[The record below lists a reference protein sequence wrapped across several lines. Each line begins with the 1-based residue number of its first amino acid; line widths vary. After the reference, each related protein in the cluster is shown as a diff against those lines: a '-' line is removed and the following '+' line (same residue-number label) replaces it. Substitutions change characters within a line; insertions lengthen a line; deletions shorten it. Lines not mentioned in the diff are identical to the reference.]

1 MTLHRFF
8 VPPEW
13 IQEKQVT
20 LSDEVAHQVRNVLR
34 LQAGDHVV
42 VLDNTGWEC
51 EVELSQVERD
61 RVKGQVI
68 EERRSTGEPHTRVK
82 LYQSLLKA
90 RKFELV
96 LQKGTELG
104 IVEFVPL
111 VCERSVVGD
120 VSEVDARQERW
131 RRIIREA
138 SEQSRR
144 GRLPVLRPAAMFA
157 AACEGALDAGERV
170 LILSEHDEVTNL
182 KQALTG
188 AAGTDRAASKVVSLF
203 VGPEGGFT
211 PEEVYLAEQY
221 GAQPVGLGP
230 RILRAET
237 AGLVAAS
244 AVFYELEP

>member
-8 VPPEW
+8 IPPEW
-13 IQEKQVT
+13 IRDKQVT
-20 LSDEVAHQVRNVLR
+20 LSDEAAHQARNVLR
-34 LQAGDHVV
+34 LRAGDRVV
-42 VLDNTGWEC
+42 VLDDTGWEC
-51 EVELSQVERD
+51 EVELSQVDRD
-61 RVKGQVI
+61 GVKGQVI
-68 EERRSTGEPHTRVK
+68 EERQSAGEPRTRVK
-82 LYQSLLKA
+82 LYQSVLKA

-111 VCERSVVGD
+111 VSERSVVGD
-120 VSEVDARQERW
+120 VSEVDAKQERW
-131 RRIIREA
+131 RRVIREA
-138 SEQSRR
+138 AEQSRR
-144 GRLPVLRPAAMFA
+144 GRLPVLRPTAMFA
-157 AACEGALDAGERV
+157 PACQEAVEGGEMA
-170 LILSEHDEVTNL
+170 LILSECEETVNL
-182 KQALTG
+182 KQALG
-188 AAGTDRAASKVVSLF
+188 SAADQDSALSRVVSLF

-221 GAQPVGLGP
+221 GARPVGLGP